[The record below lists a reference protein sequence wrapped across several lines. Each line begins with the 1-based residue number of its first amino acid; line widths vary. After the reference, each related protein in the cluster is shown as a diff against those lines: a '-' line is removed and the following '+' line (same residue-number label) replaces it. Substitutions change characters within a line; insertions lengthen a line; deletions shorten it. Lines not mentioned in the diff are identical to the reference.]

1 MTSVVTGVRRCAYH
15 HRCRGDPHLFAEPPV
30 CENYGNG

>member
-1 MTSVVTGVRRCAYH
+1 MTSVVTGVHRCAYH
-15 HRCRGDPHLFAEPPV
+15 HRCREDPHLFGAAVV